1 MKDLFPFLHDVM
13 GPQLEVFITFASVH
27 LLSVLSPGP
36 DFALVVRNSVTRSRK
51 VGLYCVL
58 GMCTG
63 VILHSTYCILGL
75 GTLIAEVPAALNV
88 VRAIGASYLTYLGI
102 KSLMSKP
109 HKANIEGGHHRPD
122 IPFKEAY
129 LQGLICNISNPN
141 AAMFYIS
148 MYAVLLPQNPPAGL
162 KLALASWFVFISLV
176 WFSFVSF
183 ALTSRHAQRV
193 FSDYAHWIERFTG
206 LFLMCLASALVY
218 QIWQG

>member
-1 MKDLFPFLHDVM
+1 MKDLFPFIHIL
-13 GPQLEVFITFASVH
+13 GPQAEIFLTFASVH

-58 GMCTG
+58 GLASG
-63 VILHSTYCILGL
+63 VVLHSTYCILGL

-88 VRAIGASYLTYLGI
+88 VRAIGATYLAYLGV
-102 KSLMSKP
+102 KSLLAKK
-109 HKANIEGGHHRPD
+109 HATAIEGGHHRPD

-129 LQGLICNISNPN
+129 TQGLLCNITNPN

-148 MYAVLLPQNPPAGL
+148 MYAVLLPQNPPTGL
-162 KLALASWFVFISLV
+162 KLALASWFVFVSLV

-193 FSDYAHWIERFTG
+193 FSQYAHWIERFTG
-206 LFLMCLASALVY
+206 LFLLGLASALVY
-218 QIWQG
+218 QIWQGL